1 MNINAINNLTAD
13 DLRVRLQSCC
23 HCSAW
28 AERVAV
34 SAPFSTAGNLL
45 ECCATEWLRA
55 TEEEILEAFSGHP
68 QIGDMNALRN
78 KYASTAS
85 VEQGQVT
92 NADETVLLALHE
104 RNQVYLKKFGFIF
117 IICATGKSAS
127 QMLALLEARINNS
140 PDEELA
146 NAAKEQGEIMNLRLS
161 KLLEDD

>member
-28 AERVAV
+28 AERVVV
-34 SAPFSTAGNLL
+34 SAPFSTAGKLM

-85 VEQGQVT
+85 AEQGQVT
-92 NADETVLLALHE
+92 NADETVLLALRE
-104 RNQVYLKKFGFIF
+104 QNQVYLEKFGFIF

-127 QMLALLEARINNS
+127 QMLALLKARINNS

-146 NAAKEQGEIMNLRLS
+146 NGAREQGEIMNLRLS
-161 KLLEDD
+161 TLLEDD

>member
-117 IICATGKSAS
+117 VICATGKSAS

-146 NAAKEQGEIMNLRLS
+146 NGAKEQGEIMNLRLS

>member
-1 MNINAINNLTAD
+1 MNINAINNLKAD
-13 DLRVRLQSCC
+13 DLRVHLQRCC
-23 HCSAW
+23 NCPAW
-28 AERVAV
+28 AGRVV
-34 SAPFSTAGNLL
+34 LSAPFSTAGDLMD
-45 ECCATEWLRA
+45 CCAKEWLRA

-85 VEQGQVT
+85 AEQGQVT
-92 NADETVLLALHE
+92 NADETVLMTLREQNRL
-104 RNQVYLKKFGFIF
+104 YLEKFGFIF

-127 QMLALLEARINNS
+127 QMLALLQARISNS

-146 NAAKEQGEIMNLRLS
+146 NGAREQGKIMNLRLS

>member
-1 MNINAINNLTAD
+1 MNINAINNLKAD
-13 DLRVRLQSCC
+13 DLRVHLQNCC
-23 HCSAW
+23 DCYAW
-28 AERVAV
+28 AERVV
-34 SAPFSTAGNLL
+34 LSAPFSTTGDLID
-45 ECCATEWLRA
+45 CCATEWLRA

-85 VEQGQVT
+85 AEQGQVT
-92 NADETVLLALHE
+92 NADETVLMALRE
-104 RNQVYLKKFGFIF
+104 QNQLYLEKFGFIF

>member
-13 DLRVRLQSCC
+13 DLRGRLQSCC

-28 AERVAV
+28 AERVVV
-34 SAPFSTAGNLL
+34 SAPFL
-45 ECCATEWLRA
+45 TEWRRA

-85 VEQGQVT
+85 AEQGQVT
-92 NADETVLLALHE
+92 NADEAVLLALRE
-104 RNQVYLKKFGFIF
+104 QNQVYLEKFGFIF

-127 QMLALLEARINNS
+127 QMLALLKVRINNS

-146 NAAKEQGEIMNLRLS
+146 NGAREQGKIMNLRLS